1 MTTQQRTDSR
11 QTASRGLT
19 ISAVFLAAGL
29 VGVGLQQHR
38 SGPAEEAMAE
48 PVRLPE
54 KSQVGLVQ
62 APVAQPGQGVPVVPA
77 AVPAPAGS
85 PASCQS
91 DAMRAKLAATKALL
105 DSMDALMSGYVD
117 EMAGP
122 QPGPKPQKCLTA
134 VAASND
140 PLAAKIEAQLLKQWS
155 ASQRAWEAKR
165 AAAVRSLPTEW
176 VWLRVWLDDHPKPLG
191 GLKFAHEPA
200 LTKFV
205 REGAKLDPEG
215 DLWCAVVEAKVA
227 GKVVALSCEAAGTK
241 YTVLADK
248 AAAGK
253 GGALEHVQIG
263 DLVKVSNHLGIAARF
278 PYSGSE
284 THDGWTVYDV
294 PADGVSV
301 AEKSTCCGA
310 K

>member
-1 MTTQQRTDSR
+1 MSTKQRTDVR
-11 QTASRGLT
+11 QTASRGLA
-19 ISAVFLAAGL
+19 ISAVLLAAAL
-29 VGVGLQQHR
+29 VGVGLQQQHR

-54 KSQVGLVQ
+54 KSPVSLVLD
-62 APVAQPGQGVPVVPA
+62 PMAQPGQGVPLTPP

-105 DSMDALMSGYVD
+105 DGMDALMSGYVD

-140 PLAAKIEAQLLKQWS
+140 PLAAKIEAELLKQWT

-191 GLKFAHEPA
+191 GLKFTHEPA
-200 LTKFV
+200 LTKRV
-205 REGAKLDPEG
+205 RDGGALHPEVE
-215 DLWCAVVEAKVA
+215 LWCAVEEAKVTGKQLTLTCHA
-227 GKVVALSCEAAGTK
+227 GDTK
-241 YTVLADK
+241 LTVMADK
-248 AAAGK
+248 AAAAKDGPL
-253 GGALEHVQIG
+253 AQVQIG
-263 DLVKVSNHLGIAARF
+263 DTVKVTNYLGVAARF
-278 PYSGSE
+278 AYG
-284 THDGWTVYDV
+284 DRAGWAVYDV
-294 PADGVSV
+294 PADGLSV